1 MYNKGGLYQG
11 ILYTTLTNLPKTP
24 LSGDLQIACVLAHTT
39 SYHHTS
45 DTNKNIAMLWRACIV
60 LNLIRSVASE
70 CVAQKRDLEDL
81 KRPHNT
87 TISENP

>member
-1 MYNKGGLYQG
+1 MVYIRVFY
-11 ILYTTLTNLPKTP
+11 ILYIDKPPKN
-24 LSGDLQIACVLAHTT
+24 AVVWRFVCVLAHTT
-39 SYHHTS
+39 SYHRTS
-45 DTNKNIAMLWRACIV
+45 DTIKDIAMLWRACIV